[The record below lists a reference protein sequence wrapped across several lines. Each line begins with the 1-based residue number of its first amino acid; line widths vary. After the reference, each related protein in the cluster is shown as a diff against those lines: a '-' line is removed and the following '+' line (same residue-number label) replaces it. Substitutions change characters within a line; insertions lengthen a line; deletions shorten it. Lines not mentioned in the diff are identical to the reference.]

1 MAGAVNHID
10 GVREQPCDS
19 VKRLDCTTR
28 AARKIDNDG
37 FRANAYNPAREQRTL
52 REFSAFRAHV
62 LGKSG
67 YQAFDRRLRS
77 LRRDVAG
84 ANARTAGRQN

>member
-19 VKRLDCTTR
+19 VKRFDR
-28 AARKIDNDG
+28 AAWTSREIDNNS

-52 REFSAFRAHV
+52 REFSTFRAHV

-67 YQAFDRRLRS
+67 Y
-77 LRRDVAG
+77 
-84 ANARTAGRQN
+84 